1 MRTPLPRR
9 RLLRRPC
16 ARLLAGVLRGGHRGE
31 GPEEC
36 RRQSRTKGEPS
47 CGEVDHVLKEEHNF
61 RIHLVAAVL
70 AVGLSVILEIT
81 KLEFIAV
88 IIAIVL
94 VLAAEIVNT
103 CIEKLCDLISLEH
116 NDQIKIIKDMA
127 AASVLVSAIAAFIIG
142 MVIFIPKTL
151 F

>member
-1 MRTPLPRR
+1 MKNKDKFSF
-9 RLLRRPC
+9 
-16 ARLLAGVLRGGHRGE
+16 
-31 GPEEC
+31 
-36 RRQSRTKGEPS
+36 QSRIKSFRFALNGLKI
-47 CGEVDHVLKEEHNF
+47 VLKEEHNF